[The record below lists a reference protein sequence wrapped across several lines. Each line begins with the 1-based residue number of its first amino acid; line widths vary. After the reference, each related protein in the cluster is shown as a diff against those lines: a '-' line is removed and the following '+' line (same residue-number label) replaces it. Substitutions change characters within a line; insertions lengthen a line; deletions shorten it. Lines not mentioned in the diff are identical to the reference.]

1 MIYTAVETK
10 VDYCRYQVNGNCV
23 VRYNVILFSLI
34 IIFPGNT
41 YYSVQTIL
49 DNTLN
54 GLFA

>member
-10 VDYCRYQVNGNCV
+10 VDYCRYQVNDNCV

-34 IIFPGNT
+34 NIFPGNT
-41 YYSVQTIL
+41 CYSVQIIL